1 MNIHRTS
8 IPDVF
13 SLQPQVFEDERG
25 FFFESYQAEK
35 FARAGVPANFVQDNF
50 SGSRQGVLRGL
61 HYQIQQSQGKLV
73 RVVSGEIFDVVVDL
87 RRKSPTFGQW
97 AGEYLSSTNRLQ
109 LWVPPGFAHGF
120 YVVSEWAEVFY
131 KTTDYYA
138 PQFERTLLWNDSSIG
153 IEWPLIA
160 GQSPLLSAKDA
171 QGIPLI
177 EAEVFD

>member
-35 FARAGVPANFVQDNF
+35 FARAGVSANFVQDNY
-50 SGSRQGVLRGL
+50 SGSKQGVLRGL
-61 HYQIQQSQGKLV
+61 HYQIQQPQGKLI
-73 RVVSGEIFDVVVDL
+73 RVISGEIFDVVVDL
-87 RRKSPTFGQW
+87 RRKSPTFSQW